1 MKFKIER
8 FDKKLIM
15 FRTNKNLQ
23 NEIMKMKIDRI
34 MSKKKM
40 CFFECEKNNDRKTQ
54 HHVTFNNQFILN
66 LMYEIFTTQ

>member
-1 MKFKIER
+1 MKFMIER

-15 FRTNKNLQ
+15 IRTNKNLQ

-40 CFFECEKNNDRKTQ
+40 CFFECEKNNDRKIQ
-54 HHVTFNNQFILN
+54 HHVTFNNQLIFN
-66 LMYEIFTTQ
+66 SMYEIFTIQ